1 MPGGDNLG
9 CWRSALGNAA
19 QSGTAASRAA
29 AESAAA
35 EGALAVRIGGKSFA
49 DATGRR
55 HDVLGEISFTAGAGE
70 ILALLA
76 PSGTG
81 KTTILRIVLGL
92 EKNFAGD
99 VRLPEGRLGVMFQE
113 PRLLP
118 WLTVGDNLSLVA
130 GADRGEILPLLA
142 EVGLTGT
149 EPLHPKALSLGMA
162 RRVALVRAL
171 IGHPS
176 LLVLDEPFASL
187 DPKSASGLAQLISN
201 AARRDGALVLLSTH
215 NLDPVLGCADRVLV
229 LAGKPARLAADW
241 PTGVGTPVAGGV
253 AARLIKQRLLTRFP
267 FLGAE
272 AAEEEAP

>member
-1 MPGGDNLG
+1 MVGSVRVGTLG
-9 CWRSALGNAA
+9 CWRSALGDAA
-19 QSGTAASRAA
+19 QSGTAPA
-29 AESAAA
+29 
-35 EGALAVRIGGKSFA
+35 GALVVRIGGKSFA
-49 DATGRR
+49 DAAGRR

-118 WLTVGDNLSLVA
+118 WLTVGANLGLVA
-130 GADRGEILPLLA
+130 GADLGEISPLLA
-142 EVGLTGT
+142 EVGLAGT
-149 EPLHPKALSLGMA
+149 EGLHPKALSLGMA

-171 IGHPS
+171 IGHPR

-241 PTGVGTPVAGGV
+241 PTGARTPAAGGI
-253 AARLIKQRLLTRFP
+253 AGRLIKQRLLTRFP

-272 AAEEEAP
+272 AADEEAP

>member
-1 MPGGDNLG
+1 MKAGVPTMD
-9 CWRSALGNAA
+9 AA
-19 QSGTAASRAA
+19 RRAPNVRYGT
-29 AESAAA
+29 
-35 EGALAVRIGGKSFA
+35 LAVRIGGKSFA

-55 HDVLGEISFTAGAGE
+55 HDVLGEISFTAGAWE

-118 WLTVGDNLSLVA
+118 WLTVGDNLRLVVGPGA
-130 GADRGEILPLLA
+130 GADMGEISPLLA
-142 EVGLTGT
+142 QVGLSGT

-171 IGHPS
+171 IGHPK

-187 DPKSASGLAQLISN
+187 DPKSATGLAQLISN

-241 PTGVGTPVAGGV
+241 PTGVGTPAGGGV
-253 AARLIKQRLLTRFP
+253 AGRLIKQRLLTRFP
-267 FLGAE
+267 FLGA
-272 AAEEEAP
+272 AAEEEDAP